1 MIPYGK
7 QSISD
12 EDIQEVV
19 NVLRSDW
26 ITQGPAIAR
35 FEDALS
41 TYCGAAHAVA
51 ISNATTALHLA
62 CLAADLGKG
71 DILWTSPNSFVAS
84 ANCGLYCGAMVDF
97 VDIDPVT
104 YNMSVAHLKAK
115 LDAAIKTDTL
125 PKVLIPVHFSGQSC
139 DMKAVYELVKPYGI
153 TIIEDASHAIGGDYL
168 GGKIG
173 NCTYSDMTVFS
184 FHPVKI
190 ITTGEGGAITTNN
203 ADLDATLKRLR
214 SHGITRDPAC
224 MTKPSEGDWYYQ
236 QIELGYNYRMTDIQA
251 ALGASQ
257 LKKVDLFI
265 RKRRELAQIYTEK
278 LAGLPLILPAQE
290 PCGQS
295 AWHLYVIQLDATKT
309 QKSRQEIFTALRQ
322 NGIGVNVHYIPIH
335 TQPYYQK
342 MGFSLGDFPASE
354 TYYAQAISLPL
365 YYGLEEKDQQK
376 VVDVLKKT
384 VFDV

>member
-1 MIPYGK
+1 
-7 QSISD
+7 
-12 EDIQEVV
+12 
-19 NVLRSDW
+19 
-26 ITQGPAIAR
+26 
-35 FEDALS
+35 
-41 TYCGAAHAVA
+41 
-51 ISNATTALHLA
+51 
-62 CLAADLGKG
+62 
-71 DILWTSPNSFVAS
+71 
-84 ANCGLYCGAMVDF
+84 
-97 VDIDPVT
+97 
-104 YNMSVAHLKAK
+104 
-115 LDAAIKTDTL
+115 
-125 PKVLIPVHFSGQSC
+125 
-139 DMKAVYELVKPYGI
+139 
-153 TIIEDASHAIGGDYL
+153 
-168 GGKIG
+168 
-173 NCTYSDMTVFS
+173 MTVFS

-365 YYGLEEKDQQK
+365 F
-376 VVDVLKKT
+376 
-384 VFDV
+384 FDLSESTQT